1 MNLNLMNLEKPNDEI
16 IIIRDSYICRLSF
29 RSRLLLVP
37 RGQFTTQLFL
47 FLYLKKKKNRILMSE
62 HMAGLGLCVMSLRLA
77 LFKNC

>member
-1 MNLNLMNLEKPNDEI
+1 MLNLNLMNLEKPNDEI

-47 FLYLKKKKNRILMSE
+47 FLYLKKKKSHTYERTYGRPR
-62 HMAGLGLCVMSLRLA
+62 ALRDVLEVG
-77 LFKNC
+77 FI